1 MPPLCPEFHDTDKR
15 DVLDGSLK
23 KDIAWSLAEGI
34 DECTEIQPEAF
45 LGSWTYFKK
54 DASNLMFEYL
64 LKYLLKSI
72 VEYLPMVSEPPEY
85 RMQKVSRRSVRYHE
99 GVRLRSY
106 L

>member
-1 MPPLCPEFHDTDKR
+1 M
-15 DVLDGSLK
+15 LDGSLK
-23 KDIAWSLAEGI
+23 KDIAWSLAGI